1 MEWRINR
8 IMQLKEFSQAEAV
21 EYVKEMD
28 TKRDTFIEKIIGRK
42 ANNDDFDVIF
52 NYASMQD
59 DEIID
64 AIVNIL
70 KNKKIIS
77 QHEDF

>member
-1 MEWRINR
+1 
-8 IMQLKEFSQAEAV
+8 MQLRDFSQAEAV

-28 TKRDTFIEKIIGRK
+28 SKRDAFIEKIIGRK

-52 NYASMQD
+52 NYASLQD

-70 KNKKIIS
+70 KNKKIVA
-77 QHEDF
+77 HYEDY